1 LSIDGTKALLT
12 EHPFSAVP
20 LSRVIGPR
28 KRPVLAAPP
37 PQVQIPGDMVPL
49 GSSEQT

>member
-1 LSIDGTKALLT
+1 LT

-37 PQVQIPGDMVPL
+37 QVQSIAEATGSCRSYVGDV
-49 GSSEQT
+49 GSEKSGR